1 VICCF
6 ANSLQRIPE
15 SVSSVTLWR
24 IASDAPGYSSD
35 SLGGEGAKITG
46 GRWNRKGTP
55 LVYLS
60 PSISLAC
67 LETLVHLSGG
77 ATLPLNRYLIRVAVP
92 EDLWG
97 QRVVF
102 DGDANVGWDAE
113 PAGLVSLQW
122 GTNWAQSNTGLL
134 ADVPSVVVTEER
146 NVLLNPAHP
155 DCRLVS
161 AKKIRKWLYDVRLIN
176 RPAAAA
182 PIAAT
187 ATVAATGTRRFTP
200 RRKK

>member
-1 VICCF
+1 MSGI
-6 ANSLQRIPE
+6 
-15 SVSSVTLWR
+15 TLWR
-24 IASDAPGYSSD
+24 IASDAPAYSSD
-35 SLGGEGAKITG
+35 SLGGEGAKSTG

-77 ATLPLNRYLIRVAVP
+77 ATLPLNRYLIRVEVP
-92 EDLWG
+92 EDLWE
-97 QRVVF
+97 RRAVF
-102 DGDANVGWDAE
+102 DRDANVGWDAE
-113 PAGLVSLQW
+113 PAGIVSRDW
-122 GTNWAQSNTGLL
+122 GTNWAQSNAGLL
-134 ADVPSVVVTEER
+134 ADVPSVVVIEER

-161 AKKIRKWLYDVRLIN
+161 AKKIRKWIYDVRLNN
-176 RPAAAA
+176 RPAA

-187 ATVAATGTRRFTP
+187 ATVAATGTRRLAP